1 MKNNANWSD
10 SGSSGRVRQAMVSDI
25 ATKKH
30 VPLLIGILACLLI
43 AAGAYLWTSRLM
55 DSVYAYRSLLQD
67 TPPAP
72 GEPLGAPLT
81 RRVVFVLIDAL
92 REDTSLKPDVMP
104 FLNEL
109 RGRSATATIHSRPPS
124 YSQPGYST
132 LLTGAWP
139 DLSDSPTI
147 NLDYEKIPT
156 WTQDDLFSAVQRA
169 GRKAAVSG
177 FNWFER
183 LIPQGAVAASFY
195 TPGEDAAADR
205 AVVDAALPWLK
216 ANDHLFTMIHIDQV
230 DYAGHHEGGPV
241 DPRWDAAARRA
252 DGLLAEIAAT
262 LDLSKD
268 TLFVASDHGQIDRG
282 GHGGQDPVTLVEP
295 WVLAGAGVKPGN
307 YGDVAQVDVT
317 PTLAALLGVNIP
329 ASAQGRARTEML
341 TLTPKQIAAIERAAT
356 VQQAALAQ
364 NYAQAIG
371 RPVRVEPGGEVV
383 AVTQAAMDAARAAR
397 LRTERLPR
405 ILLALVLAVAPAVL
419 LFLRRGRTVAWLL
432 AGAVLAVALFHLRY
446 AVLAGRTYS
455 LSSVTSSDDLIAFV
469 AVTGLLTFAV
479 SWVVTA
485 FPLRTFQARPGR
497 AASLTIAL
505 TLVTVYLLSLPI
517 LWSYAFNGLFVT
529 WALPEFGSLFLGM
542 ISGVQALAVAAG
554 GLILCGVAALIAWL
568 VSRKGAQKI
577 QQP

>member
-1 MKNNANWSD
+1 M
-10 SGSSGRVRQAMVSDI
+10 
-25 ATKKH
+25 KKH
-30 VPLLIGILACLLI
+30 ISLLIGILACLLI
-43 AAGAYLWTSRLM
+43 AAGAYVWTSRLM
-55 DSVYAYRSLLQD
+55 DSVYAYRSLLHD
-67 TPPAP
+67 APPAP
-72 GEPLGAPLT
+72 GEPLGTPLT

-109 RGRSATATIHSRPPS
+109 RGRGAWATMRSRPPS

-139 DLSDSPTI
+139 DVNDGPTI
-147 NLDYEKIPT
+147 NLDYDEIPI
-156 WTQDDLFSAVQRA
+156 WTQDDLVSAVRRA
-169 GRKAAVSG
+169 ARKAAVSG
-177 FNWFER
+177 YYWFER
-183 LIPQGAVAASFY
+183 LIPPGAAAASFY

-205 AVVDAALPWLK
+205 TVVDAALPWLK
-216 ANDHLFTMIHIDQV
+216 ANDNQFVLIHIDQV

-252 DGLLAEIAAT
+252 DDLLAEIAAN

-295 WVLAGAGVKPGN
+295 WVLVGAGVKPGA
-307 YGDVAQVDVT
+307 YDDVQQVDVA

-329 ASAQGRARTEML
+329 ASAQGHVRTEML
-341 TLTPKQIAAIERAAT
+341 TLTPQQIDAIQRAVA

-371 RPVRVEPGGEVV
+371 QPIAVQPGGD
-383 AVTQAAMDAARAAR
+383 AVTATQAAMDAARAAR

-419 LFLRRGRTVAWLL
+419 VFLRRGRTVAWLL

-455 LSSVTSSDDLIAFV
+455 LSSVTGSDDLIAFV
-469 AVTGLLTFAV
+469 AVTGLVTFAV
-479 SWVVTA
+479 SWAVTA
-485 FPLRTFQARPGR
+485 FPLRTFQDGPQR

-505 TLVTVYLLSLPI
+505 ALVTVYLLSLPI
-517 LWSYAFNGLFVT
+517 LWSYALNGLFVT
-529 WALPEFGSLFLGM
+529 WALPEFGSLFLGL

-554 GLILCGVAALIAWL
+554 GLLLCGVAALIAWPI
-568 VSRKGAQKI
+568 SRRAAQGI
-577 QQP
+577 EQS

>member
-1 MKNNANWSD
+1 
-10 SGSSGRVRQAMVSDI
+10 MVSE
-25 ATKKH
+25 TTMKKH
-30 VPLLIGILACLLI
+30 LPLLIGILACLLI
-43 AAGAYLWTSRLM
+43 TAGAYLWTSRLM
-55 DSVYAYRSLLQD
+55 DSVYAYRSPLHAA
-67 TPPAP
+67 PPAP

-81 RRVVFVLIDAL
+81 RRVVFVLIDGL

-109 RGRSATATIHSRPPS
+109 RGRSAAATMHSRPPS

-139 DLSDSPTI
+139 DLSDGPTI
-147 NLDYEKIPT
+147 NLNYTKIPT
-156 WTQDDLFSAVQRA
+156 WTQDDLVSAVQRA
-169 GRKAAVSG
+169 GLKAAVSG
-177 FNWFER
+177 YYWFEK
-183 LIPQGAVAASFY
+183 LIPQAAVDASFY

-205 AVVDAALPWLK
+205 AVVDAALPWLR
-216 ANDHLFTMIHIDQV
+216 ANDHPFTLIHIDQV
-230 DYAGHHEGGPV
+230 DYAGHHEGGPA
-241 DPRWDAAARRA
+241 DPRWDAAAHRA

-282 GHGGQDPVTLVEP
+282 GHGGQDPITLVEP
-295 WVLAGAGVKPGN
+295 WVLAGAGVKPGS
-307 YGDVAQVDVT
+307 YGDVAQADVA

-341 TLTPKQIAAIERAAT
+341 ALTPEQTAAIERAAT

-371 RPVRVEPGGEVV
+371 NPVTVQPGGD
-383 AVTQAAMDAARAAR
+383 AVTATQAAMAAARAAR
-397 LRTERLPR
+397 LRSERWPR
-405 ILLALVLAVAPAVL
+405 AVLALILALAPAVF
-419 LFLRRGRTVAWLL
+419 LFLRRGRIMAWLL

-446 AVLAGRTYS
+446 FVLAGRTYS
-455 LSSVTSSDDLIAFV
+455 LSSVTSSGDLISFV
-469 AVTGLLTFAV
+469 AFTGLLAFVV
-479 SWVVTA
+479 SWLATA
-485 FPLRTFQARPGR
+485 FPLRTFRGGPGR

-517 LWSYAFNGLFVT
+517 LWSYALNGLFVT
-529 WALPEFGSLFLGM
+529 WALPEFGSLFLGL

-554 GLILCGVAALIAWL
+554 GLILCGVAALIAWP
-568 VSRKGAQKI
+568 VSRRGAQRI

>member
-1 MKNNANWSD
+1 M
-10 SGSSGRVRQAMVSDI
+10 
-25 ATKKH
+25 KKH
-30 VPLLIGILACLLI
+30 FPLLLGVCACLLI

-55 DSVYAYRSLLQD
+55 DSVYAYRSLLHAA
-67 TPPAP
+67 PPAP
-72 GEPLGAPLT
+72 GEPLGTPLT

-92 REDTSLKPDVMP
+92 REDTSLKPEVMP

-109 RGRSATATIHSRPPS
+109 RGRGASATIHSRPPS

-139 DLSDSPTI
+139 DVSDGPTI
-147 NLDYEKIPT
+147 NLDYAEIPT
-156 WTQDDLFSAVQRA
+156 WTQDDLVSAVQRA

-177 FNWFER
+177 YYWFER
-183 LIPQGAVAASFY
+183 LIPQGAAAASFY

-216 ANDHLFTMIHIDQV
+216 ADDHPFVLIHIDQV
-230 DYAGHHEGGPV
+230 DYAGHHEGGPA

-252 DGLLAEIAAT
+252 DDLLAEIAAT

-282 GHGGQDPVTLVEP
+282 GHGGQDPITLVEP
-295 WVLAGAGVKPGN
+295 WALVGAGVKPGS
-307 YGDVAQVDVT
+307 YGDVAQVDVA
-317 PTLAALLGVNIP
+317 PTLAALLGVSIP
-329 ASAQGRARTEML
+329 ASAQGRVRHEML
-341 TLTPKQIAAIERAAT
+341 NLTPEQTAAIARAAA

-364 NYAQAIG
+364 NYAQALG
-371 RPVRVEPGGEVV
+371 RPVTVEPGGEAV
-383 AVTQAAMDAARAAR
+383 AATQAALDAARAAR

-432 AGAVLAVALFHLRY
+432 AGAVLAVVLFHLRY

-455 LSSVTSSDDLIAFV
+455 LSSVTSSADLIAFV
-469 AVTGLLTFAV
+469 AITGLLAFVV

-485 FPLRTFQARPGR
+485 FPLRTFQGGPGR
-497 AASLTIAL
+497 AATLTVAL
-505 TLVTVYLLSLPI
+505 ALVTVYLLALPI

-529 WALPEFGSLFLGM
+529 WALPDFGSLFLGL

-554 GLILCGVAALIAWL
+554 GLILGGVAALIAWPI
-568 VSRKGAQKI
+568 SRRGAPGIEQS
-577 QQP
+577 

>member
-1 MKNNANWSD
+1 M
-10 SGSSGRVRQAMVSDI
+10 
-25 ATKKH
+25 KKH
-30 VPLLIGILACLLI
+30 LPLLIGILACLLI
-43 AAGAYLWTSRLM
+43 AAGAYVWTSRLM
-55 DSVYAYRSLLQD
+55 DSVYAYRSLLHD
-67 TPPAP
+67 APPAP

-109 RGRSATATIHSRPPS
+109 RGRGAWATIHSRPPS

-139 DLSDSPTI
+139 DVSDGPTI
-147 NLDYEKIPT
+147 NLDYEEIPI
-156 WTQDDLFSAVQRA
+156 WTQDDLISAVQRA

-177 FNWFER
+177 YYWFEK
-183 LIPQGAVAASFY
+183 LIPQAAVAASFY

-216 ANDHLFTMIHIDQV
+216 ANDHLFTLIHIDQV
-230 DYAGHHEGGPV
+230 DYAGHHEGGPA

-252 DGLLAEIAAT
+252 DDLLAEIAAN

-282 GHGGQDPVTLVEP
+282 GHGGQDPITLVEP
-295 WVLAGAGVKPGN
+295 WVLAGAGVKPGS
-307 YGDVAQVDVT
+307 YGDVAQVDVA

-329 ASAQGRARTEML
+329 AATQGRTRVEML
-341 TLTPKQIAAIERAAT
+341 NLSPEQTAAIERAAT
-356 VQQAALAQ
+356 IQQAELAQ

-371 RPVRVEPGGEVV
+371 RPVTVQPSGD
-383 AVTQAAMDAARAAR
+383 AITATQAAMEAARAAR

-405 ILLALVLAVAPAVL
+405 ILIALVLAVAPAVL

-432 AGAVLAVALFHLRY
+432 AGAVLAVVLFNLRY
-446 AVLAGRTYS
+446 AILAGRTYS
-455 LSSVTSSDDLIAFV
+455 LSSVTSSGDLISFV
-469 AVTGLLTFAV
+469 AITGLVAFAV

-485 FPLRTFQARPGR
+485 FPLRTFRGGSER
-497 AASLTIAL
+497 AASLTVAL
-505 TLVTVYLLSLPI
+505 ALVTVYLLALPI
-517 LWSYAFNGLFVT
+517 LWSYALNGLFVT
-529 WALPEFGSLFLGM
+529 WALPELGSLFLGL

-554 GLILCGVAALIAWL
+554 GLILGGVAALVAWPL
-568 VSRKGAQKI
+568 SRRGAQKEE
-577 QQP
+577 QS